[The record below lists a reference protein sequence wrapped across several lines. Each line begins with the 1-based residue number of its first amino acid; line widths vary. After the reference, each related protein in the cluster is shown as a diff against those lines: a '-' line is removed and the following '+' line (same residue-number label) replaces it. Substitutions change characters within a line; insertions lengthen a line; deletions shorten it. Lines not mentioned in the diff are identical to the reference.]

1 MAKASTLFTYRDKD
15 GVDVVVD
22 RLDDVPPQY
31 RASMKVMTLDGTT
44 EVKAATKEEA
54 RAQVKA
60 QAAQVLSQQ
69 AAKIDPTSVA
79 IGGVGGVLVGC
90 VLGVMI
96 ARGKRTRILGLMTTF
111 LIIAACMTL
120 YVTYLRQQSGL
131 GSGGL
136 ASPTAIVD
144 DAHKAKQAREDAQE
158 SQRKALEAIERSEK
172 Q

>member
-1 MAKASTLFTYRDKD
+1 MLRGGRDD
-15 GVDVVVD
+15 HRGEALTVDCD
-22 RLDDVPPQY
+22 MIGGGFERIDPCGEAQC
-31 RASMKVMTLDGTT
+31 RAVFGEPTAG
-44 EVKAATKEEA
+44 
-54 RAQVKA
+54 RFG
-60 QAAQVLSQQ
+60 QQ

-111 LIIAACMTL
+111 LIIAACMTF